1 MSEPALLALRNVTV
15 ALPAW
20 ADRERAVSDISLELQ
35 RNEIL
40 CVVGESGSGKS
51 VLARS
56 IMGLLPAPHVRVTGG
71 RVEFDGENLLAAA
84 PERMRAIRGAR
95 IAMIF
100 QEPMTA
106 LNPLMRIGRQI
117 DEMLEMHL
125 ALTRRERSGRIV
137 RLLEEVHLDDPQR
150 IMRAYPHELS
160 GGQRQRAMIAMA
172 LILEPAI
179 LIADEPTT
187 ALDVTTQAQILA
199 LIKELQ
205 RKHQTGVLFITH
217 DFGVVA
223 EIADRVAVMQ
233 HGVLVEHGA
242 AAQVL
247 NRPQH
252 PYTRS
257 LIAAVPPL
265 TPRQRRVS
273 ADSPV
278 LLEARGVTKSFGS
291 GASWFSRK
299 DRQVHAVK
307 AVDLAVRRGQT
318 LGLVG
323 ESGSGKSTLARCIIR
338 LIEPDAGSVRLG
350 EVDLS
355 LLSRRQ
361 LRPYRKHIQM
371 VFQDPFGSLN
381 PRLTVVQLIAQGPIT
396 HGVPR
401 SEALAIARELLQL
414 VRLDPAAADRF
425 PHEFS
430 GGQRQRIG
438 IARALAL
445 KPDVLVA
452 DEPVSAL
459 DVSVQA
465 QVLQLLAD
473 IRNRLQLTMLF
484 ITHDLRVAAQVCDEI
499 AVMRYGEIVESGPTI
514 DVFTDPRHAYTKE
527 LLAAVPGRNWIPPDC
542 GEAVE
547 LGILS

>member
-1 MSEPALLALRNVTV
+1 MSEPALLALHGLSV
-15 ALPAW
+15 ALPVW
-20 ADRERAVSDISLELQ
+20 ADRERAVSELSLELR
-35 RNEIL
+35 RNEIV

-51 VLARS
+51 VLARA

-71 RVEFDGENLLAAA
+71 RVLFEGEDLLRAG

-106 LNPLMRIGRQI
+106 LNPLMTIGRQI
-117 DEMLEMHL
+117 DEMVEIHL
-125 ALTRRERSGRIV
+125 ALTRRQRRARILA
-137 RLLEEVHLDDPQR
+137 LLEEVRLADPQR

-223 EIADRVAVMQ
+223 EIADHVAVMQ
-233 HGVLVEHGA
+233 HGILVELGA

-247 NRPQH
+247 NAPRH
-252 PYTRS
+252 DYTRS
-257 LIAAVPPL
+257 LIAAVPAL
-265 TPRQRRVS
+265 TPRRRREME
-273 ADSPV
+273 AAPV
-278 LLEARGVTKSFGS
+278 LLEVSGVMKTFGTGAAWFARG
-291 GASWFSRK
+291 
-299 DRQVHAVK
+299 DRRVHAVK
-307 AVDLAVRRGQT
+307 SVDLAVRRGHT

-338 LIEPDAGSVRLG
+338 LIEPDAGTVRLG
-350 EVDLS
+350 GVDLS
-355 LLSRRQ
+355 ALSRRQ
-361 LRPYRKHIQM
+361 LRPHRKHIQM

-396 HGVPR
+396 HGVAAP
-401 SEALAIARELLQL
+401 EALAIARELLQL

-445 KPDVLVA
+445 KPDLLVA

-473 IRNRLQLTMLF
+473 IRDRLELTMLF

-499 AVMRYGEIVESGPTI
+499 AVMRHGEIVEFGPTI
-514 DVFTDPRHAYTKE
+514 DVFADPQHAYTRE
-527 LLAAVPGRNWIPPDC
+527 LLAAVPGRNWIPPQ
-542 GEAVE
+542 
-547 LGILS
+547 LQR